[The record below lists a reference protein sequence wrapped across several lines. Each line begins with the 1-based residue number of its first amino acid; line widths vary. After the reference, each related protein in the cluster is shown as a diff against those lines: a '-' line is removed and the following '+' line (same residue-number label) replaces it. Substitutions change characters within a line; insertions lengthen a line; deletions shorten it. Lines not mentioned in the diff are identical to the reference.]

1 MDSHLLRTLVTVARL
16 GSFSAAALELG
27 YTQSAVSQQIAALEG
42 ELGAPLLHRRPVGP
56 TAAGERMIEHARL
69 LLERM
74 DAARA
79 DVRRLSLPE
88 RPELVVAASP
98 LGLDAA
104 VARALARVREA
115 EPRLKVKIRV
125 LSRRAVA
132 VEVAAGRCAIGV
144 TDGYCAPGGP
154 LALGDLGPVRQAG
167 LGEEPCA
174 VLCPAGHPL
183 RRRAA
188 VDLDRLADASWLDA
202 SGIAAPL
209 ADLRAL
215 TGGAFPAATG
225 YQGQDAAALLALCA
239 AGHGLAVLP
248 RSLAASA
255 GTAAGPTA
263 GAASGVPAGTVALP
277 VRAPRLVHRR
287 EALFTPA
294 LDGPARAFLD
304 ALPRGA

>member
-1 MDSHLLRTLVTVARL
+1 MGVDSHLLRTLVTVARL

-56 TAAGERMIEHARL
+56 TPAGERMIEHARL

-79 DVRRLSLPE
+79 DVRRLSGPE
-88 RPELVVAASP
+88 RPELLLAASP
-98 LGLDAA
+98 LGLDAT

-115 EPRLKVKIRV
+115 EPRLRIRV
-125 LSRRAVA
+125 RVLPRRAVA

-144 TDGYCAPGGP
+144 TDGYTAPGGP

-167 LGEEPCA
+167 LGEQPCA

-183 RRRAA
+183 RRRTA

-209 ADLRAL
+209 ADLRVL
-215 TGGAFPAATG
+215 TGGAFPAAAG
-225 YQGQDAAALLALCA
+225 YEGQDATALLTLCA
-239 AGHGLAVLP
+239 TGHGLAVLP
-248 RSLAASA
+248 HTLAA
-255 GTAAGPTA
+255 GT
-263 GAASGVPAGTVALP
+263 GAPAGTVALP
-277 VRAPRLVHRR
+277 VRTPRLVHRR

-294 LDGPARAFLD
+294 LDGPARALLD
-304 ALPRGA
+304 ALPRGG